1 MEYEIY
7 KADDELTHWGVRGMK
22 WGIRRYQNKDG
33 SLTKAGQRRY
43 KAESEKLKQEEAVL
57 KKRKATKAKF
67 DRLAAKRKAIE
78 DEKKALDEA
87 EGKVK
92 KEKKGL
98 FGKKKDGKDEKPKT
112 AKDMTD
118 EELILAI
125 NRARLE
131 DTYNHLRP
139 EQVVEKPK
147 FMSTVL
153 NDVAIPALK
162 SSGRKALEGAIDN
175 FAKKALEGKVDPD
188 SLDALKLVRDKLQ
201 VRKEIEK
208 LKSGKT
214 DDDLSWEDRLRKQK
228 WESNERKLA
237 REEADEKAA
246 NRAAADEAARKANER
261 RSQEEYEKS
270 SGSYRYTPDRS
281 TTTRSNPAHALSL
294 YTAPVS
300 SISTTSSSRG
310 KSYADDTFSNW
321 QDIHKD
327 RGGLPS
333 SSTIRLG
340 QSHIAGYLPAP
351 KGDDD

>member
-131 DTYNHLRP
+131 DTYRNLRP

-208 LKSGKT
+208 LKSGKSD
-214 DDDLSWEDRLRKQK
+214 DDDLSWADKLKKQT
-228 WESNERKLA
+228 WESNERKRA
-237 REEADEKAA
+237 REEAEEASAKREEADQ
-246 NRAAADEAARKANER
+246 AAAKGKANAKAGR
-261 RSQEEYEKS
+261 KS
-270 SGSYRYTPDRS
+270 SNYNDISRVNKSYVDKVYVDKIFENWQEMHKQSKISDISS
-281 TTTRSNPAHALSL
+281 TARRGENYVAGYIDPTRSVIYVP
-294 YTAPVS
+294 
-300 SISTTSSSRG
+300 
-310 KSYADDTFSNW
+310 
-321 QDIHKD
+321 
-327 RGGLPS
+327 
-333 SSTIRLG
+333 
-340 QSHIAGYLPAP
+340 P